1 VLRPA
6 DWANIL
12 YVRSMHYQTSL
23 IAALQRMRKRGEI
36 ELIDT
41 SRLAFAP
48 TIQQVGLAA
57 VWAPRAGG

>member
-1 VLRPA
+1 M
-6 DWANIL
+6 AN
-12 YVRSMHYQTSL
+12 VRSMAYQASP
-23 IAALQRMRKRGEI
+23 IATRQRTKKRGKI

-41 SRLAFAP
+41 SGLAFAP